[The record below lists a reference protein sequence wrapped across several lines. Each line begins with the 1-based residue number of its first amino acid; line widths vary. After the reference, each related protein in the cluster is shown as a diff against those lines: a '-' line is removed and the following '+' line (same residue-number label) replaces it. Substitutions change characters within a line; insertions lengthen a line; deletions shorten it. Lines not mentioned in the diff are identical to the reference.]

1 MVSSGENA
9 IKARDQ
15 FVVSCKQKPF
25 DSINNQKNCSIKVAG
40 ALPPLSESY
49 RHDLVGPYTENVM
62 EYQIV
67 VNTLIDYVDLFICET
82 MSTIAESKSA
92 VEAATTVMKGEL
104 CNLISNHNQS

>member
-25 DSINNQKNCSIKVAG
+25 DSINQKNCSVKVAG

-62 EYQIV
+62 QYQIV